1 MYFPRCG
8 ETGEPVR
15 LDPIVAYKSYSA
27 AWSEKDDPV
36 VRMTLLDHSWSQDG
50 VFIDQETP
58 EGLVGREAL
67 SEYIARTY
75 KDMPDLVITDTSEPD
90 VLGNRLRV
98 RWVAR
103 QGDAPMYTGTDFVEF
118 AEDRPLSRLTMFYDS
133 TPE

>member
-1 MYFPRCG
+1 M
-8 ETGEPVR
+8 R

-27 AWSEKDDPV
+27 AWSEKDDPSA
-36 VRMTLLDHSWSQDG
+36 RTTLLDQAWAPDG
-50 VFIDQETP
+50 VFTDEETP

-75 KDMPDLVITDTSEPD
+75 EEMPGLVITDTSEPD
-90 VLGNRLRV
+90 VLGDRLRV
-98 RWVAR
+98 RWAAR

-118 AEDRPLSRLTMFYDS
+118 AEDGRISRLTMFYDS